1 MTERPA
7 ARAVRIQ
14 KPSWRDSRLLV
25 GVLIV
30 LASVALGSYLVAR
43 ADDRVPMY
51 AAATVLA
58 PGQVLSETSVLRVDV
73 QLGDGL
79 ANYLS
84 AAEPLPSEHVLLREV
99 RPGELVPLTSIGTVE
114 EAALSQVTI
123 AVDATSAAPL
133 LPGTVVDVFV
143 NPRVLDGA
151 AGEYSGPELLL
162 EAVSVVAVDTSGR
175 GLGSSGRGTAVRI
188 MVPSDQ
194 VPDLIAAVDLEA
206 KVTVVHVPGS
216 LTRAG

>member
-7 ARAVRIQ
+7 ARPARIQ
-14 KPSWRDSRLLV
+14 KPSWRDSRLLA

-30 LASVALGSYLVAR
+30 LASVALGSYLIAR

-51 AAATVLA
+51 AAATSLA
-58 PGQVLSETSVLRVDV
+58 PGQVLDEASVVRVDV

-79 ANYLS
+79 ANYL
-84 AAEPLPSEHVLLREV
+84 AASEPLPDEHVLLREV
-99 RPGELVPLTSIGTVE
+99 RPGELLPLTAIGTVE

-123 AVDATSAAPL
+123 AVDPTSAAPL
-133 LPGTVVDVFV
+133 VPGTVVDVFV

-151 AGEYSGPELLL
+151 AGEYAGPELLL
-162 EAVSVVAVDTSGR
+162 EGAGVVAVDTTGR

-194 VPDLIAAVDLEA
+194 VPELIAAVDLEA
-206 KVTVVHVPGS
+206 KVTVVPVPGS